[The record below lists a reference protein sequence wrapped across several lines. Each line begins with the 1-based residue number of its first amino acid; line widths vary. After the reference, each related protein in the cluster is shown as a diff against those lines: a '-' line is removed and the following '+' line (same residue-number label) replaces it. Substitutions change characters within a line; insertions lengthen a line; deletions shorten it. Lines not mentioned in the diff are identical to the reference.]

1 MRTRLWLK
9 AVTLLLLLL
18 TLLGCASEIQHS
30 NTSGTVAEKQGEE
43 QKQKP
48 PMPIITYRGKRPEKT
63 RGSGL
68 ALIHFAR
75 LRFDDSA
82 TELIESDF

>member
-1 MRTRLWLK
+1 MPAKWSENKTLAK

-30 NTSGTVAEKQGEE
+30 NTSGRVADKQGEE

-48 PMPIITYRGKRPEKT
+48 PMPIITYRPG
-63 RGSGL
+63 G
-68 ALIHFAR
+68 
-75 LRFDDSA
+75 
-82 TELIESDF
+82 